1 MKGLTWSPTPSVQGP
16 CAPRRARTGRCPEP
30 GKETALGLHRG
41 APCAQRSQRGAIREA
56 ARDRGPACRAPHPK
70 ALAKAKPC
78 RELPARPP
86 SPFLCPPRLPAEAC
100 PTHGPSARVARGVVG
115 LRLCTNVHP
124 SAWTERHACVRT
136 SHHTVTEPDPGRS
149 PGLHKPGNRT
159 GPGHET
165 PPRAPSSGWQS
176 RTPPRSPRRAGALQV
191 PLPRA
196 QGRARPGRVWGGT
209 ELNSHSLSKQVVWA
223 AAARHP
229 LPRPAQHGA
238 AGPRPGSWSDPEAPG
253 TARGPR
259 DGSARSFRDVGAA
272 PGPGGEG
279 KLQPGRG
286 RAPELPGNS
295 CSAPRC
301 PPLHRPGPSAVRGQ
315 AGLLGSHC
323 PPARS
328 GGGRRPRCPRLPL
341 LGAWPPGY
349 RAGGLGDDLVR
360 RGGHVSTFLK
370 PLLSLGACWRGRCRH
385 RP

>member
-41 APCAQRSQRGAIREA
+41 AHCAQRSQRGAIREA

-70 ALAKAKPC
+70 ALAKAKPR

-86 SPFLCPPRLPAEAC
+86 SSFLCPPRLPAEAC
-100 PTHGPSARVARGVVG
+100 PTPSPSARVARGVVG

-124 SAWTERHACVRT
+124 STWTERHACVRT

-149 PGLHKPGNRT
+149 PGLHKPGDRT

-191 PLPRA
+191 PPPRA

-229 LPRPAQHGA
+229 LPRPAQDGA
-238 AGPRPGSWSDPEAPG
+238 AGPSPGSWSDPEAPG
-253 TARGPR
+253 TARPGASGTWEPPPDLGGRGSCSLGLDEHPSSLATAALHPAAPHSTARAPRPSGDRQACWARIARLRGAAVADGPA
-259 DGSARSFRDVGAA
+259 ARGCPCRA
-272 PGPGGEG
+272 PGPRVIGPAAWAMTSSG
-279 KLQPGRG
+279 
-286 RAPELPGNS
+286 AAAT
-295 CSAPRC
+295 SAP
-301 PPLHRPGPSAVRGQ
+301 
-315 AGLLGSHC
+315 
-323 PPARS
+323 
-328 GGGRRPRCPRLPL
+328 
-341 LGAWPPGY
+341 
-349 RAGGLGDDLVR
+349 
-360 RGGHVSTFLK
+360 F
-370 PLLSLGACWRGRCRH
+370 
-385 RP
+385 

>member
-1 MKGLTWSPTPSVQGP
+1 MKGLRWSPTPSVQGP

-70 ALAKAKPC
+70 ALAKAKPR

-86 SPFLCPPRLPAEAC
+86 SSFLCPPRLPAEAC
-100 PTHGPSARVARGVVG
+100 PTPSPSARVARGVVG

-124 SAWTERHACVRT
+124 STWTERHACVRT

-176 RTPPRSPRRAGALQV
+176 RTPPRSPGGQVPFRCPRPGRRAGPGQAGGV
-191 PLPRA
+191 
-196 QGRARPGRVWGGT
+196 GRGR
-209 ELNSHSLSKQVVWA
+209 QA
-223 AAARHP
+223 P
-229 LPRPAQHGA
+229 PPPPRPARSGRAQ
-238 AGPRPGSWSDPEAPG
+238 PRELVGH
-253 TARGPR
+253 RGPR

-315 AGLLGSHC
+315 AGLLGSHR

-341 LGAWPPGY
+341 PGAWPPGY

>member
-56 ARDRGPACRAPHPK
+56 ARDRGPACRAPHPR
-70 ALAKAKPC
+70 ALAKAKPR
-78 RELPARPP
+78 RELPAGPP
-86 SPFLCPPRLPAEAC
+86 SSFLCPPRLPAEAC
-100 PTHGPSARVARGVVG
+100 PTPSPSARVARGVVG

-124 SAWTERHACVRT
+124 PTWTERHACVRT
-136 SHHTVTEPDPGRS
+136 SHPH
-149 PGLHKPGNRT
+149 
-159 GPGHET
+159 
-165 PPRAPSSGWQS
+165 
-176 RTPPRSPRRAGALQV
+176 
-191 PLPRA
+191 
-196 QGRARPGRVWGGT
+196 
-209 ELNSHSLSKQVVWA
+209 
-223 AAARHP
+223 RH
-229 LPRPAQHGA
+229 G
-238 AGPRPGSWSDPEAPG
+238 AGPRPQPRAAQTREQDRTRARDSSEGAQLRVAEPDTPALSPEGRCPSGAPAQG
-253 TARGPR
+253 AGPGQARQGLGRHRAEQSQPEQTGGVGRGHQAPPPPPRPARSGRAPPRELVGPRGPR
-259 DGSARSFRDVGAA
+259 DSSARSFRDVGAA

-341 LGAWPPGY
+341 PGAWPPGY

-385 RP
+385 QR

>member
-1 MKGLTWSPTPSVQGP
+1 MKGLRWSPTPSVQGP

-86 SPFLCPPRLPAEAC
+86 SSFLCPPRLPAEAC
-100 PTHGPSARVARGVVG
+100 PTPSPSARVARGVVG

-124 SAWTERHACVRT
+124 STWTERHACVRT

-176 RTPPRSPRRAGALQV
+176 WTPPRSPRRAGALQV
-191 PLPRA
+191 PPPRA

-229 LPRPAQHGA
+229 LPRPARHGA

-253 TARGPR
+253 TARPGASGTWEPPPDLGGGGEAAAWAWTSTRAPWQQLLCTPLPPTPPPR
-259 DGSARSFRDVGAA
+259 PLSRPGTGRPAGLASPACAEQRWQTAPLPAAALAGRLA
-272 PGPGGEG
+272 PG
-279 KLQPGRG
+279 L
-286 RAPELPGNS
+286 S
-295 CSAPRC
+295 
-301 PPLHRPGPSAVRGQ
+301 
-315 AGLLGSHC
+315 
-323 PPARS
+323 
-328 GGGRRPRCPRLPL
+328 GRR
-341 LGAWPPGY
+341 LG
-349 RAGGLGDDLVR
+349 R
-360 RGGHVSTFLK
+360 
-370 PLLSLGACWRGRCRH
+370 
-385 RP
+385 